1 LDAEKSTN
9 VTVGIGVKPSRNFN
23 FTVDYYNIKV
33 EDRILGDIKSTPFGD
48 VAWFEN
54 SFDSR
59 TSGLDVVANYNNIEW

>member
-33 EDRILGDIKSTPFGD
+33 EDRIILETLKALHL
-48 VAWFEN
+48 VM
-54 SFDSR
+54 
-59 TSGLDVVANYNNIEW
+59 